1 MDRVT
6 IRMTTSH
13 IRDAAPADLDAVEAL
28 ETRVFD
34 ADELSR
40 RSLRYYIGAPTAR
53 FLVLEQAGAVIGDAI
68 VAFRRGA
75 RVARLYSVA
84 VHPDHAGHGHG
95 RRLLAACE
103 RAAAERGAA
112 TLRLEVRADNAPA
125 IALYDRSGYAE
136 FGRYDD
142 YYEDGT
148 AALRFEKP
156 IPPEGREG

>member
-1 MDRVT
+1 
-6 IRMTTSH
+6 MTEVAH
-13 IRDAAPADLDAVEAL
+13 IRDAAAADLDAVEAL

-103 RAAAERGAA
+103 QAAAERGAA
-112 TLRLEVRADNAPA
+112 VLRLEVRADNAPA
-125 IALYDRSGYAE
+125 IALYGRSGYAE